1 MPNKPL
7 FSSEQERKDYLEE
20 LLQEYRVPKCLF
32 PFKWLCETDFF
43 RAPASRGHHAAYS
56 GGLFDH
62 CVNVTRVL
70 LDWQTAKVSEQWLR
84 PESPII
90 VGMLHDVTK
99 IGMYLPTMDMNP
111 ITKEVE
117 SCYISN
123 PMFYGFGGHGN
134 DSVCKLDLHCEL
146 TEEERLCIRYHMG
159 AYETKD
165 WDDFDKAIKQYPN
178 VLWTHTADMIASKL
192 MED

>member
-1 MPNKPL
+1 MSKPL
-7 FSSEQERKDYLEE
+7 FSSEQERKDYLEAF
-20 LLQEYRVPKCLF
+20 LQQYKIPECLF

-43 RAPASRGHHAAYS
+43 RAPSSRGHHAAYS

-62 CVNVTRVL
+62 SLNVTRVL
-70 LDWQTAKVSEQWLR
+70 LDWQDSHVSHTWLR

-99 IGMYLPTMDMNP
+99 IGKYMCSQDMNP
-111 ITKEVE
+111 VTHEIEH
-117 SCYISN
+117 CYISN
-123 PMFYGFGGHGN
+123 PMFSSFGGHGN
-134 DSVCKLDLHCEL
+134 DSVCKVELHCEL

-159 AYETKD
+159 AYETAD
-165 WDDFDKAIKQYPN
+165 WDDLNTVIKKYPN
-178 VLWTHTADMIASKL
+178 VLWTHTADVIASHI

>member
-1 MPNKPL
+1 MPTNSL
-7 FSSEQERKDYLEE
+7 FSTEQERKDYLEA
-20 LLQEYRVPKCLF
+20 LLQEHKIPECLF

-43 RAPASRGHHAAYS
+43 RAPAARGHHSAYP

-62 CVNVTRVL
+62 SLHVTQVL
-70 LDWQTAKVSEQWLR
+70 VDWQTKRVSEPWLR

-99 IGMYLPTMDMNP
+99 IGKYMSTQDMNAVTHE
-111 ITKEVE
+111 IEQ
-117 SCYISN
+117 CYINN
-123 PMFYGFGGHGN
+123 PMYSGFGGHGN
-134 DSVCKLDLHCEL
+134 DSVCKIELHCEL

-159 AYETKD
+159 AYETAD
-165 WDDFDKAIKQYPN
+165 WNDFDKAIRKFPN